1 MAKTRWFLRGWEL
14 TTGNVRDVESRA
26 GWESLSPGQGEN
38 VTIPNRG
45 GYVFRP
51 KRISA
56 GKFSLSF
63 WLAGADETELLSLWG
78 QIIQA
83 AAPLETLT
91 SVRRIDP
98 DGTEWRC
105 EAELTG
111 TIAPTR
117 VADRGIKAML
127 EFSIPSGQWESATSY
142 TAYSTAGA
150 ALPQSLS
157 LPFLAGSSGQA
168 STLFLEVY
176 GPIVNPVIA
185 DVTSF
190 GSGHQVS
197 YAGTIPAGGVLR
209 IDSANWNVVAVGFA
223 LNPAALQ
230 PTAGRYMLIDVPA
243 PGTVPVLQLRGTGG
257 GATTR
262 LGVAGRKVR
271 R

>member
-14 TTGNVRDVESRA
+14 TTGSVRDVESRA

-63 WLAGADETELLSLWG
+63 WLAGADETDLLSLWG

-117 VADRGIKAML
+117 VADRGLKAVL
-127 EFSIPSGQWESATSY
+127 EFSIPSGQWESAS
-142 TAYSTAGA
+142 AYSAQTAAGG
-150 ALPQSLS
+150 ALPRDLS

-168 STLFLEVY
+168 STLYLEVH
-176 GPIVNPVIA
+176 GPITNPVVA
-185 DVTSF
+185 DVTPY
-190 GSGHQVS
+190 GSGHKVA
-197 YAGTIPAGGVLR
+197 YAGTIPTGGVL
-209 IDSANWNVVAVGFA
+209 ILDSANWYAGSTGFA
-223 LNPAALQ
+223 LNHAALQ
-230 PTAGRYMLIDVPA
+230 PTAGRYMLIDVPV

-257 GATTR
+257 GATTK
-262 LGVAGRKVR
+262 LVVSGRKTR